1 MLLFINVNLPYFIH
15 HKRIYHNC
23 SNKYAKCTLSACQ
36 NRHQQTCLDN
46 TINPSEDY
54 FMKHIPLTTLCVAIS
69 AVLLTACGG
78 SSGGSNP
85 PAPTP
90 IPNAG
95 NSGNAGGTGST
106 DNAGKTGGTGGANS
120 GTGNAGNANS
130 GTGSANTSE
139 PKYQDVPTDKNE
151 KAEISGIQEPAMG
164 YAMELKLRN
173 WMRGQEEHAQ
183 ISTDDVIKLEGG
195 LEHKPF
201 DNSIW
206 QNIKNSKE
214 VQNAYNQEKSH
225 IEEQIRR
232 DNKQRPENERLDEV
246 ALEAHIKKT
255 LDDHLTNLARPIY
268 ERNIN
273 YSHDKQNKARTRD
286 LTYVRSGYIYHSGYS
301 NIDIP
306 NKIAKTGFDGALF
319 YKGEQ
324 TAKQLPVSEVKYK
337 GTWDFMTDAKNGQS
351 FSSFEAPQAGN
362 RHSAISSHEYPSLLT
377 DERDKPNDYNGE
389 YGHSSEFTVD
399 FSKKSLKGE
408 LSSNVKSSSN
418 AKPVKTKRY
427 DIKADIHG
435 NRFRGSATASDKAED
450 SKTQHPFTSDATN
463 KLEGGFYGPKGE
475 ELAGKFLTDD
485 NKLFGVFGAKQEG
498 KVEKT
503 EAILD
508 AYALGTFNTNNA
520 TTFTPFTKKQLDNF
534 GNAKKLVLGS
544 TVIDLVSTDA
554 TKNEFTKDKPK
565 STTNKAGET
574 LMVND
579 KVSVKTYGK
588 NFEYLKFGELSVGT
602 SNSVFL
608 QGERTA
614 EKAVPTTGK
623 AKYLGNWVGYITG
636 ADSSKGFNDAKDV
649 ADFDIDFASKTV
661 NGKLITKDRKDPVFN
676 ITGQIAGNGWTG
688 KASTAEANAGGYKID
703 SSSTGKSI
711 VIKDAEV
718 TGGFYG
724 PNATEMGG
732 SFAHKNSGD
741 DGKVSVVFGTKKQQE
756 VKQ

>member
-1 MLLFINVNLPYFIH
+1 
-15 HKRIYHNC
+15 
-23 SNKYAKCTLSACQ
+23 
-36 NRHQQTCLDN
+36 
-46 TINPSEDY
+46 
-54 FMKHIPLTTLCVAIS
+54 MKHIPLTTLCVAIS

-78 SSGGSNP
+78 SGGSNP

-95 NSGNAGGTGST
+95 NAGGTGNTGGTGST
-106 DNAGKTGGTGGANS
+106 DNAGNAGGANS
-120 GTGNAGNANS
+120 GTGSAGNSGNANS
-130 GTGSANTSE
+130 GTSSASTPE
-139 PKYQDVPTDKNE
+139 PKYQDVPTEKNE
-151 KAEISGIQEPAMG
+151 KAEVSGIQEPAMG

-214 VQNAYNQEKSH
+214 VQNAYNQEKQH

-255 LDDHLTNLARPIY
+255 LDDHLTNLAKPIY

-377 DERDKPNDYNGE
+377 DERDKPHDYNGE

-485 NKLFGVFGAKQEG
+485 NKLFGVFGAKRESKAG
-498 KVEKT
+498 EKT

-508 AYALGTFNTNNA
+508 AYALGTFNTNKA

-554 TKNEFTKDKPK
+554 TKNEFTKDKPD
-565 STTNKAGET
+565 SATNKAGET

-741 DGKVSVVFGTKKQQE
+741 DGKVSVVFGTKKQEE
-756 VKQ
+756 VK

>member
-1 MLLFINVNLPYFIH
+1 
-15 HKRIYHNC
+15 
-23 SNKYAKCTLSACQ
+23 
-36 NRHQQTCLDN
+36 
-46 TINPSEDY
+46 
-54 FMKHIPLTTLCVAIS
+54 MKQIPLTTLCVAIS

-78 SSGGSNP
+78 SGGSNP

-95 NSGNAGGTGST
+95 GAGNAGSGTGGAGST
-106 DNAGKTGGTGGANS
+106 DNAANAGSTGGAS
-120 GTGNAGNANS
+120 S
-130 GTGSANTSE
+130 GTGSASTSE
-139 PKYQDVPTDKNE
+139 PKYQDVLTEKNE
-151 KAEISGIQEPAMG
+151 KAEVSDIQKPAMG
-164 YAMELKLRN
+164 YGMELKLRN
-173 WMRGQEEHAQ
+173 WIPKQEEHAQ
-183 ISTDDVIKLEGG
+183 ISTDDVVKLEGG

-214 VQNAYNQEKSH
+214 VQNAYKQEKQH
-225 IEEQIRR
+225 IEDQIRR
-232 DNKQRPENERLDEV
+232 ENKQRPENERLDEA
-246 ALEAHIKKT
+246 ALEAYIKKA
-255 LDDHLTNLARPIY
+255 LDDRLTSLAKPIY
-268 ERNIN
+268 EKNIN

-301 NIDIP
+301 KIDIP

-324 TAKQLPVSEVKYK
+324 TAKELPVSEVKYK
-337 GTWDFMTDAKNGQS
+337 GTWDFMTDAKDRQS
-351 FSSFEAPQAGN
+351 FSSFNASPAGN
-362 RHSAISSHEYPSLLT
+362 RYSVMSSHEYSSLLT
-377 DERDKPNDYNGE
+377 DERDKPNDYNGA
-389 YGHSSEFTVD
+389 YGHSSEFDVNFADKKIKGKLISNQLSGTTVT
-399 FSKKSLKGE
+399 
-408 LSSNVKSSSN
+408 
-418 AKPVKTKRY
+418 AKERY
-427 DIKADIHG
+427 KIEANIHG
-435 NRFRGSATASDKAED
+435 NRFRGSATASDTAED

-498 KVEKT
+498 NVEKT

-508 AYALGTFNTNNA
+508 AYALGTFNENDAN
-520 TTFTPFTKKQLDNF
+520 TFTPFTEKQLDNF

-554 TKNEFTKDKPK
+554 TKNEFTKEKPD
-565 STTNKAGET
+565 SATNKAGET

-588 NFEYLKFGELSVGT
+588 NFEYLKFGELSVGG
-602 SNSVFL
+602 SHSVFL

-614 EKAVPTTGK
+614 EKAVPATDK

-636 ADSSKGFNDAKDV
+636 ADSAKSFTDAQDV
-649 ADFDIDFASKTV
+649 ANFDIDFGSKTV
-661 NGKLITKDRKDPVFN
+661 KGKLTTKDRTEPVFS
-676 ITGQIAGNGWTG
+676 ITGKIAGNGWTG
-688 KASTAEANAGGYKID
+688 TASTAEANAGGYKID

-711 VIKDAEV
+711 VIKDAKV

-732 SFAHKNSGD
+732 SFVHKNNGD
-741 DGKVSVVFGTKKQQE
+741 DGKVSVVFGTKKQQ
-756 VKQ
+756 VK

>member
-1 MLLFINVNLPYFIH
+1 
-15 HKRIYHNC
+15 
-23 SNKYAKCTLSACQ
+23 
-36 NRHQQTCLDN
+36 
-46 TINPSEDY
+46 
-54 FMKHIPLTTLCVAIS
+54 MKHIPLTTLCVAIS

-78 SSGGSNP
+78 SGGSNP

-95 NSGNAGGTGST
+95 NAGNGSGTGNTGGTGST
-106 DNAGKTGGTGGANS
+106 DNAGNAGGANS
-120 GTGNAGNANS
+120 GTGNAGNSGNANS
-130 GTGSANTSE
+130 GTGSASTPE

-173 WMRGQEEHAQ
+173 WMPKQEEHAQ
-183 ISTDDVIKLEGG
+183 ISTDDVVKLEGG

-225 IEEQIRR
+225 IEEQIKRE
-232 DNKQRPENERLDEV
+232 NKQRPENEKLDEA
-246 ALEAHIKKT
+246 ALEAYIKKT
-255 LDDHLTNLARPIY
+255 LDDRLTNLAKPIY
-268 ERNIN
+268 EKNIN

-324 TAKQLPVSEVKYK
+324 TAKQLPVSEIKYK
-337 GTWDFMTDAKNGQS
+337 GTWDFMTDAKNKQS

-362 RHSAISSHEYPSLLT
+362 RYSAMSSHEYPSLLT

-498 KVEKT
+498 NVEKT

-508 AYALGTFNTNNA
+508 AYALGTFNNTNKA

-544 TVIDLVSTDA
+544 TVIDLVPTDA
-554 TKNEFTKDKPK
+554 TKYVNEFTKEKPE
-565 STTNKAGET
+565 SATNKAGET

-614 EKAVPTTGK
+614 TTGEKAVPTTGK

-676 ITGQIAGNGWTG
+676 ITGEIAGNGWTG

>member
-1 MLLFINVNLPYFIH
+1 MNDANY
-15 HKRIYHNC
+15 
-23 SNKYAKCTLSACQ
+23 
-36 NRHQQTCLDN
+36 
-46 TINPSEDY
+46 
-54 FMKHIPLTTLCVAIS
+54 LTVRKTDEPRLW
-69 AVLLTACGG
+69 
-78 SSGGSNP
+78 
-85 PAPTP
+85 
-90 IPNAG
+90 
-95 NSGNAGGTGST
+95 NSGPVGGVFY
-106 DNAGKTGGTGGANS
+106 NGT
-120 GTGNAGNANS
+120 T
-130 GTGSANTSE
+130 
-139 PKYQDVPTDKNE
+139 
-151 KAEISGIQEPAMG
+151 
-164 YAMELKLRN
+164 
-173 WMRGQEEHAQ
+173 
-183 ISTDDVIKLEGG
+183 
-195 LEHKPF
+195 
-201 DNSIW
+201 
-206 QNIKNSKE
+206 
-214 VQNAYNQEKSH
+214 
-225 IEEQIRR
+225 
-232 DNKQRPENERLDEV
+232 
-246 ALEAHIKKT
+246 
-255 LDDHLTNLARPIY
+255 
-268 ERNIN
+268 
-273 YSHDKQNKARTRD
+273 
-286 LTYVRSGYIYHSGYS
+286 
-301 NIDIP
+301 
-306 NKIAKTGFDGALF
+306 
-319 YKGEQ
+319 
-324 TAKQLPVSEVKYK
+324 TAKELPTQDTVKYK
-337 GTWDFMTDAKNGQS
+337 GHWDFMTDVAKNKRNR
-351 FSSFEAPQAGN
+351 FSEVKETYQAGWWYGASSKDEYN
-362 RHSAISSHEYPSLLT
+362 RLLT
-377 DERDKPNDYNGE
+377 QEGSAPDGHSGE

-399 FSKKSLKGE
+399 FSKKSLTGG
-408 LSSNVKSSSN
+408 LFSNLQDSHKQAVT
-418 AKPVKTKRY
+418 KTKRY
-427 DIKADIHG
+427 DINASIHG
-435 NRFRGSATASDKAED
+435 NRFRGSAIAHDKAED

-498 KVEKT
+498 NVEKT

-520 TTFTPFTKKQLDNF
+520 TTFKKKKKKQLDNF

-544 TVIDLVSTDA
+544 TVIDLVPTDA
-554 TKNEFTKDKPK
+554 TKYVNEFTKEKPD
-565 STTNKAGET
+565 SATNKAGET

-614 EKAVPTTGK
+614 TTGEKAVPTTGK

-741 DGKVSVVFGTKKQQE
+741 DGKVSVVFGTKKQEE
-756 VKQ
+756 VK

>member
-1 MLLFINVNLPYFIH
+1 
-15 HKRIYHNC
+15 
-23 SNKYAKCTLSACQ
+23 
-36 NRHQQTCLDN
+36 
-46 TINPSEDY
+46 
-54 FMKHIPLTTLCVAIS
+54 MKHIPLTTLCVAIS

-78 SSGGSNP
+78 SGGSNP

-95 NSGNAGGTGST
+95 GAGNAGSGTGGAGST
-106 DNAGKTGGTGGANS
+106 DNAGSTGGAS
-120 GTGNAGNANS
+120 S
-130 GTGSANTSE
+130 GTGSASTPE
-139 PKYQDVPTDKNE
+139 PKYQDVPTEKNE
-151 KAEISGIQEPAMG
+151 KAEVSGIQEPAMG
-164 YAMELKLRN
+164 YGMELKLRN
-173 WMRGQEEHAQ
+173 WIPKQEEHAQ
-183 ISTDDVIKLEGG
+183 ISTDDVVKLEGG

-214 VQNAYNQEKSH
+214 VQNAYKQEKQH
-225 IEEQIRR
+225 IEDQIRR
-232 DNKQRPENERLDEV
+232 ENKQRPENERLDEA
-246 ALEAHIKKT
+246 ALEAYIKKA
-255 LDDHLTNLARPIY
+255 LDDRLTSLAKPIY
-268 ERNIN
+268 EKNIN

-301 NIDIP
+301 KIDIP

-324 TAKQLPVSEVKYK
+324 TAKELPVSEVKYK
-337 GTWDFMTDAKNGQS
+337 GTWDFMTDAKDRQS
-351 FSSFEAPQAGN
+351 FSSFNASPAGN
-362 RHSAISSHEYPSLLT
+362 RYSVMSSHEYSSLLT
-377 DERDKPNDYNGE
+377 DERDKPNDYNGA
-389 YGHSSEFTVD
+389 YGHSSEFDVNFADKKIKGKLISNQLSGTTVT
-399 FSKKSLKGE
+399 
-408 LSSNVKSSSN
+408 
-418 AKPVKTKRY
+418 AKERY
-427 DIKADIHG
+427 KIEANIHG
-435 NRFRGSATASDKAED
+435 NRFRGSATASDKKED

-498 KVEKT
+498 NVEKT

-508 AYALGTFNTNNA
+508 AYALGTFNENDA
-520 TTFTPFTKKQLDNF
+520 TTFTPFTEKQLDNF

-544 TVIDLVSTDA
+544 TVIDLVPTGAAKDV
-554 TKNEFTKDKPK
+554 NEFTKDKPE

-579 KVSVKTYGK
+579 TVSVKTYGK
-588 NFEYLKFGELSVGT
+588 NFEYLKFGELSVGG
-602 SNSVFL
+602 SHSVFL

-614 EKAVPTTGK
+614 EKAVPTTDK

-636 ADSSKGFNDAKDV
+636 KDSSKGFNDAKDV
-649 ADFDIDFASKTV
+649 ANFDIDFGSKTV
-661 NGKLITKDRKDPVFN
+661 NGKLITKGRTEPVFS
-676 ITGQIAGNGWTG
+676 ITGKIAGNGWTG
-688 KASTAEANAGGYKID
+688 TASTAEANAGGYKID

-732 SFAHKNSGD
+732 SFVHKNNGD
-741 DGKVSVVFGTKKQQE
+741 DGKVSVVFGTKKQE

>member
-1 MLLFINVNLPYFIH
+1 
-15 HKRIYHNC
+15 
-23 SNKYAKCTLSACQ
+23 
-36 NRHQQTCLDN
+36 
-46 TINPSEDY
+46 
-54 FMKHIPLTTLCVAIS
+54 MKHIPLTTLCVAIS

-78 SSGGSNP
+78 SGGSNP

-95 NSGNAGGTGST
+95 NAGGTGNTGGTGST
-106 DNAGKTGGTGGANS
+106 DNAG
-120 GTGNAGNANS
+120 NAGGANS
-130 GTGSANTSE
+130 GTGSANTPE
-139 PKYQDVPTDKNE
+139 PKYQDVPTTPNNKE
-151 KAEISGIQEPAMG
+151 QVSSIQEPAMG
-164 YAMELKLRN
+164 FGMALSKINLYDQQDTPLDEKDIITLDGKKQVAKGEKSPLPFSLDVENKLLDGYMAKMNEADKNAIGKRIKEQN
-173 WMRGQEEHAQ
+173 KQ
-183 ISTDDVIKLEGG
+183 ISDAELAKQIKENVRKSPDFQQVITSLE
-195 LEHKPF
+195 
-201 DNSIW
+201 
-206 QNIKNSKE
+206 
-214 VQNAYNQEKSH
+214 
-225 IEEQIRR
+225 
-232 DNKQRPENERLDEV
+232 NKIFHSND
-246 ALEAHIKKT
+246 KT
-255 LDDHLTNLARPIY
+255 T
-268 ERNIN
+268 
-273 YSHDKQNKARTRD
+273 KATTRD
-286 LTYVRSGYIYHSGYS
+286 LKYVDYGYYLVNDANYLTVRKTDEPRLWNSGPVG
-301 NIDIP
+301 
-306 NKIAKTGFDGALF
+306 GVF
-319 YKGEQ
+319 YNGTT
-324 TAKQLPVSEVKYK
+324 TAKELPTQDTVKYK
-337 GTWDFMTDAKNGQS
+337 GHWDFMTDVAKNKRNR
-351 FSSFEAPQAGN
+351 FSEVKETYQAGWWYGASSKDEYN
-362 RHSAISSHEYPSLLT
+362 RLLT
-377 DERDKPNDYNGE
+377 QEGSAPDGHSGE

-399 FSKKSLKGE
+399 FSKKSLTGG
-408 LSSNVKSSSN
+408 LFSNLQDSHKQAVT
-418 AKPVKTKRY
+418 KTKRY

-485 NKLFGVFGAKQEG
+485 NKLFGVFGAKQES
-498 KVEKT
+498 KADKT

-565 STTNKAGET
+565 SATNKAGET

-614 EKAVPTTGK
+614 TTGEKAVPTTGK

-636 ADSSKGFNDAKDV
+636 ADSAKSFTDAKDV

-676 ITGQIAGNGWTG
+676 IKGEIAGNGWTG

>member
-1 MLLFINVNLPYFIH
+1 
-15 HKRIYHNC
+15 
-23 SNKYAKCTLSACQ
+23 
-36 NRHQQTCLDN
+36 
-46 TINPSEDY
+46 
-54 FMKHIPLTTLCVAIS
+54 MKHIPLTTLCVAIS

-95 NSGNAGGTGST
+95 NAGNAGGTGNTGGTGST
-106 DNAGKTGGTGGANS
+106 DNAGNAGGANS
-120 GTGNAGNANS
+120 GTGNANS
-130 GTGSANTSE
+130 GTGSANTPE
-139 PKYQDVPTDKNE
+139 PKYQDVPTTPNNKE
-151 KAEISGIQEPAMG
+151 QVSSIQEPAMG

-173 WMRGQEEHAQ
+173 AHPHNPNKATEKHIALDQKDLVA
-183 ISTDDVIKLEGG
+183 VEGN
-195 LEHKPF
+195 LTNIPF
-201 DNSIW
+201 D
-206 QNIKNSKE
+206 KNLIEYLKKSPEVVSKFNE
-214 VQNAYNQEKSH
+214 QKGGIENNTRLTHKNLSLEQKEAKVKEALDNALTQFAQEKYKEL
-225 IEEQIRR
+225 IENAHDKKSDARNR
-232 DNKQRPENERLDEV
+232 DLKYVKSGFNYLSGYTATD
-246 ALEAHIKKT
+246 HDKKT
-255 LDDHLTNLARPIY
+255 
-268 ERNIN
+268 N
-273 YSHDKQNKARTRD
+273 YR
-286 LTYVRSGYIYHSGYS
+286 GYY
-301 NIDIP
+301 
-306 NKIAKTGFDGALF
+306 GALY
-319 YKGEQ
+319 YKGSE
-324 TAKQLPVSEVKYK
+324 TAKELPQTSAKYK
-337 GTWDFMTDAKNGQS
+337 GYWDFMTDATLDNKYTDLPGIARQTQWRS
-351 FSSFEAPQAGN
+351 LVSTD
-362 RHSAISSHEYPSLLT
+362 EYATLLT
-377 DERDKPNDYNGE
+377 DKNNKPSDYNGA
-389 YGHSSEFTVD
+389 YGHSSEFDVNFADKKIKGKLISNQLSGTTVT
-399 FSKKSLKGE
+399 
-408 LSSNVKSSSN
+408 
-418 AKPVKTKRY
+418 AKERY
-427 DIKADIHG
+427 KIEADIHG
-435 NRFRGSATASDKAED
+435 NRFRGSATASDKTED

-508 AYALGTFNTNNA
+508 AYALGTFNTNDA

-544 TVIDLVSTDA
+544 TVIDLVPTDA
-554 TKNEFTKDKPK
+554 TKYVNEFTKNKPE
-565 STTNKAGET
+565 SATNKAGET

-614 EKAVPTTGK
+614 IKGEKAVPTAGK

-676 ITGQIAGNGWTG
+676 IKGEIAGNGWTG

-711 VIKDAEV
+711 VIKDAKV

-724 PNATEMGG
+724 PDATEMGG

>member
-1 MLLFINVNLPYFIH
+1 
-15 HKRIYHNC
+15 
-23 SNKYAKCTLSACQ
+23 
-36 NRHQQTCLDN
+36 
-46 TINPSEDY
+46 
-54 FMKHIPLTTLCVAIS
+54 MKHIPLTTLCVAIS

-78 SSGGSNP
+78 SGGSNP

-95 NSGNAGGTGST
+95 GAGNAGSGTGGAGST
-106 DNAGKTGGTGGANS
+106 DNAGNTGS
-120 GTGNAGNANS
+120 TGNSGNANS
-130 GTGSANTSE
+130 GTGSANTPE
-139 PKYQDVPTDKNE
+139 PKYQDVPTEKNE
-151 KAEISGIQEPAMG
+151 KAEVSDIQKPAMG

-214 VQNAYNQEKSH
+214 VQNAYNQEKQH

-232 DNKQRPENERLDEV
+232 DNKQRPDKEKLDEV

-255 LDDHLTNLARPIY
+255 LDDHLTNLAKPIY

-377 DERDKPNDYNGE
+377 DERDKPHDYNGE

-435 NRFRGSATASDKAED
+435 NRFRGSATASDKKED
-450 SKTQHPFTSDATN
+450 SKTKHPFTSDA
-463 KLEGGFYGPKGE
+463 KDSLEGGFYGPNAE
-475 ELAGKFLTDD
+475 ELAGKFLTND
-485 NKLFGVFGAKQEG
+485 NKLFGVFGAKRES
-498 KVEKT
+498 KAKEKT

-508 AYALGTFNTNNA
+508 AYALGTFNTKGA

-554 TKNEFTKDKPK
+554 TEYVNKFTKNKPD
-565 STTNKAGET
+565 SATNKAGET

-579 KVSVKTYGK
+579 TVSVKTYGK

-661 NGKLITKDRKDPVFN
+661 NGKLTTKDRKDPVFN
-676 ITGQIAGNGWTG
+676 ITGKIAGNGWTG

-711 VIKDAEV
+711 VIKDAKV

-732 SFAHKNSGD
+732 SFVHKNNGD
-741 DGKVSVVFGTKKQQE
+741 DGKVSVVFGTKKQE

>member
-1 MLLFINVNLPYFIH
+1 
-15 HKRIYHNC
+15 
-23 SNKYAKCTLSACQ
+23 
-36 NRHQQTCLDN
+36 
-46 TINPSEDY
+46 
-54 FMKHIPLTTLCVAIS
+54 MKHIPLTTLCVAIS

-95 NSGNAGGTGST
+95 GAGNAGNTGSTGSTGST
-106 DNAGKTGGTGGANS
+106 DNTANAGNTGGTGNTGSTGGASS
-120 GTGNAGNANS
+120 GTS
-130 GTGSANTSE
+130 SANTPE

-164 YAMELKLRN
+164 FGMALSKINLYDQQDTPLDEKDIITLDGKKQVAKGEKSPLPFSLDVENKLLDGYMAKMNEADKNAIGKRIKEQN
-173 WMRGQEEHAQ
+173 KQ
-183 ISTDDVIKLEGG
+183 ISDAELAKQIKENVRKSPNFQQVLSSLE
-195 LEHKPF
+195 
-201 DNSIW
+201 
-206 QNIKNSKE
+206 
-214 VQNAYNQEKSH
+214 
-225 IEEQIRR
+225 
-232 DNKQRPENERLDEV
+232 NKTFHSND
-246 ALEAHIKKT
+246 KT
-255 LDDHLTNLARPIY
+255 T
-268 ERNIN
+268 
-273 YSHDKQNKARTRD
+273 KATTRD
-286 LTYVRSGYIYHSGYS
+286 LKYVDYGYYLVNDANYLTVKKTDEPKLWNSGPVG
-301 NIDIP
+301 
-306 NKIAKTGFDGALF
+306 GVF
-319 YKGEQ
+319 YNGTT
-324 TAKQLPVSEVKYK
+324 TAKELPTQDTVKYK
-337 GTWDFMTDAKNGQS
+337 GHWDFMTDVAKNKRNR
-351 FSSFEAPQAGN
+351 FSEVKETYQAGWWYGASSKDEYN
-362 RHSAISSHEYPSLLT
+362 RLLT
-377 DERDKPNDYNGE
+377 QEGSAPDGHSGE

-408 LSSNVKSSSN
+408 LFSNLQDSHKSEVK
-418 AKPVKTKRY
+418 KTKRY
-427 DIKADIHG
+427 DINASIHG
-435 NRFRGSATASDKAED
+435 NRFRGSATASNKTEE
-450 SKTQHPFTSDATN
+450 SKHPFTSDATN

-485 NKLFGVFGAKQEG
+485 NKLFGVFGAKQES
-498 KVEKT
+498 KADKT

-508 AYALGTFNTNNA
+508 AYALGTFNKNNA
-520 TTFTPFTKKQLDNF
+520 TTFTPFTEKQLDNF

-544 TVIDLVSTDA
+544 TVIDLVPTDA
-554 TKNEFTKDKPK
+554 TKYVNEFTKEKPD
-565 STTNKAGET
+565 SATNKAGET

-614 EKAVPTTGK
+614 EKAVPITGK

-636 ADSSKGFNDAKDV
+636 ADSAKSFTDAEDV
-649 ADFDIDFASKTV
+649 ANFDIDFASKTV

-676 ITGQIAGNGWTG
+676 IKGEIAGNGWTG
-688 KASTAEANAGGYKID
+688 KASTAEANAGGYKVD

-711 VIKDAEV
+711 VIKDAKV

-732 SFAHKNSGD
+732 SFVHKNNGD

>member
-1 MLLFINVNLPYFIH
+1 
-15 HKRIYHNC
+15 
-23 SNKYAKCTLSACQ
+23 
-36 NRHQQTCLDN
+36 
-46 TINPSEDY
+46 
-54 FMKHIPLTTLCVAIS
+54 MKHIPLTTLCVAIS

-78 SSGGSNP
+78 SGGSNP

-95 NSGNAGGTGST
+95 NAGNAGGTSST
-106 DNAGKTGGTGGANS
+106 DNAANAGSTGSTGGTGGANS
-120 GTGNAGNANS
+120 GAGGAS
-130 GTGSANTSE
+130 TQK
-139 PKYQDVPTDKNE
+139 PQYKDVPTDENKKDKVPE
-151 KAEISGIQEPAMG
+151 IQEPAMG

-173 WMRGQEEHAQ
+173 QIGEQKEKEHAP
-183 ISTDDVIKLEGG
+183 ISTDDVVKLEGG

-214 VQNAYNQEKSH
+214 VQNVYNQDRQNIENKIKS
-225 IEEQIRR
+225 
-232 DNKQRPENERLDEV
+232 DNKKLPENERLNEV
-246 ALEAHIKKT
+246 ALKAYIEKV
-255 LDDHLTNLARPIY
+255 LDDYLTKLAEPIY
-268 ERNIN
+268 KKNIN
-273 YSHDKQNKARTRD
+273 YSHDGQNKARTRD
-286 LTYVRSGYIYHSGYS
+286 LKYVRSGYIYRSGYS
-301 NIDIP
+301 NIDFQK
-306 NKIAKTGFDGALF
+306 KIAKIGFDGALF
-319 YKGEQ
+319 YQGTQ
-324 TAKQLPVSEVKYK
+324 TAKELPVSKVKYK

-351 FSSFEAPQAGN
+351 FSSFGGRAGN
-362 RHSAISSHEYPSLLT
+362 HHSAMSSHEYPSLLT
-377 DERDKPNDYNGE
+377 DEKDKPNGYSGE

-408 LSSNVKSSSN
+408 LSSNIQDGHKGSVN
-418 AKPVKTKRY
+418 KTKRY
-427 DIKADIHG
+427 DIDANIYG
-435 NRFRGSATASDKAED
+435 NRFRGSATAVNKDDASKA
-450 SKTQHPFTSDATN
+450 KHPFTSDAKN
-463 KLEGGFYGPKGE
+463 SLEGGFYGPNAE
-475 ELAGKFLTDD
+475 ELAGKFLTND

-498 KVEKT
+498 EAKPT

-508 AYALGTFNTNNA
+508 AYALGTFNKPGTTNPA
-520 TTFTPFTKKQLDNF
+520 FTANSKKELDNF

-544 TVIDLVSTDA
+544 TVIDLVPTDA
-554 TKNEFTKDKPK
+554 TAYVNEFKEKPE
-565 STTNKAGET
+565 SATNKAGET

-579 KVSVKTYGK
+579 EVSVKTYGK
-588 NFEYLKFGELSVGT
+588 NFEYLKFGELSIGG
-602 SNSVFL
+602 SHSVFL

-614 EKAVPTTGK
+614 TTGDKAVPTTGT

-711 VIKDAEV
+711 VIKDAKV

-724 PNATEMGG
+724 PDATEMGG

-741 DGKVSVVFGTKKQQE
+741 DGKVSVVFGTKKQE

>member
-1 MLLFINVNLPYFIH
+1 
-15 HKRIYHNC
+15 
-23 SNKYAKCTLSACQ
+23 
-36 NRHQQTCLDN
+36 
-46 TINPSEDY
+46 
-54 FMKHIPLTTLCVAIS
+54 MKHIPLTTLCVAIS

-78 SSGGSNP
+78 SGGSNP

-95 NSGNAGGTGST
+95 GAGNAGSGTGGAGST
-106 DNAGKTGGTGGANS
+106 DNAANAGSTGGAS
-120 GTGNAGNANS
+120 S
-130 GTGSANTSE
+130 GTGSASTPE
-139 PKYQDVPTDKNE
+139 PKYQDVPTEKNE

-164 YAMELKLRN
+164 YGMELKLRN
-173 WMRGQEEHAQ
+173 WIPKQEEHAK
-183 ISTDDVIKLEGG
+183 ISTDDVVKLEGG

-214 VQNAYNQEKSH
+214 VQNAYKQEKQH
-225 IEEQIRR
+225 IEDQIRR
-232 DNKQRPENERLDEV
+232 ENKQRPENERLDEA
-246 ALEAHIKKT
+246 ALEAYIKKA
-255 LDDHLTNLARPIY
+255 LDDRLTSLAKPIY
-268 ERNIN
+268 EKNIN

-301 NIDIP
+301 KIDIP

-324 TAKQLPVSEVKYK
+324 TAKELPVSEVKYK
-337 GTWDFMTDAKNGQS
+337 GTWDFMTDAKDRQS
-351 FSSFEAPQAGN
+351 FSSFNASPAGN
-362 RHSAISSHEYPSLLT
+362 RYSVMSSHEYSSLLT
-377 DERDKPNDYNGE
+377 DERDKPNDYNGA
-389 YGHSSEFTVD
+389 YGHSSEFDVNFADKKIKGKLISNQLSGTTVT
-399 FSKKSLKGE
+399 
-408 LSSNVKSSSN
+408 
-418 AKPVKTKRY
+418 AKERY
-427 DIKADIHG
+427 KIEANIHG
-435 NRFRGSATASDKAED
+435 NRFRGSATASDKKED

-498 KVEKT
+498 NVEKT

-508 AYALGTFNTNNA
+508 AYALGTFNENDAN
-520 TTFTPFTKKQLDNF
+520 TFTPFTEKQLDNF

-544 TVIDLVSTDA
+544 TVIDLVSNDA
-554 TKNEFTKDKPK
+554 TKNEFTKDKPE

-579 KVSVKTYGK
+579 KVIVKTYGK
-588 NFEYLKFGELSVGT
+588 NFEYLKFGELSVGG
-602 SNSVFL
+602 SHSVFL

-614 EKAVPTTGK
+614 EKAVPATDK

-636 ADSSKGFNDAKDV
+636 KDSSKGFNDAKDV
-649 ADFDIDFASKTV
+649 ADFDIDFGSKTV
-661 NGKLITKDRKDPVFN
+661 KGKLITKDRTEPVFS
-676 ITGQIAGNGWTG
+676 ITGKIAGNGWTG
-688 KASTAEANAGGYKID
+688 TASTAEANAGGYKID

-711 VIKDAEV
+711 VIKDAKV

-732 SFAHKNSGD
+732 SFVHKNNGD
-741 DGKVSVVFGTKKQQE
+741 DGKVSVVFGTKKQQ
-756 VKQ
+756 VK

>member
-1 MLLFINVNLPYFIH
+1 
-15 HKRIYHNC
+15 
-23 SNKYAKCTLSACQ
+23 
-36 NRHQQTCLDN
+36 
-46 TINPSEDY
+46 
-54 FMKHIPLTTLCVAIS
+54 MKHIPLTTLCVAIS

-78 SSGGSNP
+78 SGGSNP

-95 NSGNAGGTGST
+95 NAGNAGGTGNTGGTGGTGST
-106 DNAGKTGGTGGANS
+106 DNAGNAGGVNS
-120 GTGNAGNANS
+120 GTGSAGNANS
-130 GTGSANTSE
+130 GTGSASTPE

-151 KAEISGIQEPAMG
+151 KAEVSGIQEPAMG
-164 YAMELKLRN
+164 YGVELKLRN
-173 WMRGQEEHAQ
+173 WMPGQQEHAQ
-183 ISTDDVIKLEGG
+183 ISTDDVVKLEGG

-214 VQNAYNQEKSH
+214 VQNAYNQEKQH
-225 IEEQIRR
+225 IENQIRR

-246 ALEAHIKKT
+246 ALEAYIKKT
-255 LDDHLTNLARPIY
+255 LDDHLTNLAKPIY

-301 NIDIP
+301 KIDIP

-324 TAKQLPVSEVKYK
+324 TAKELPVSEVKYK
-337 GTWDFMTDAKNGQS
+337 GTWDFMTDAKNRQS
-351 FSSFEAPQAGN
+351 FSSFNASPAGN
-362 RHSAISSHEYPSLLT
+362 RYSVMSSHEYSSLLT
-377 DERDKPNDYNGE
+377 DERDKPNGYNGA
-389 YGHSSEFTVD
+389 YGHSSEFDVNFADKKIKGKLISNQLSGTTVT
-399 FSKKSLKGE
+399 
-408 LSSNVKSSSN
+408 
-418 AKPVKTKRY
+418 AKERY
-427 DIKADIHG
+427 KIEADIHG
-435 NRFRGSATASDKAED
+435 NRFRGSATASDKAEE

-498 KVEKT
+498 NVEKT

-508 AYALGTFNTNNA
+508 AYALGTFNENDAN
-520 TTFTPFTKKQLDNF
+520 TFTPFTEKQLDNF

-554 TKNEFTKDKPK
+554 TKNEFTKDKPE
-565 STTNKAGET
+565 SATNKAGET

-588 NFEYLKFGELSVGT
+588 NFEYLKFGELSVGD
-602 SNSVFL
+602 SHSVFL

-614 EKAVPTTGK
+614 EKAVPTTDK

-636 ADSSKGFNDAKDV
+636 ADSSKGFNDAEDV
-649 ADFDIDFASKTV
+649 ANFDIDFASKTV
-661 NGKLITKDRKDPVFN
+661 NGKLITKGRKDPVFN
-676 ITGQIAGNGWTG
+676 ITGEISGNGWTG

-711 VIKDAEV
+711 VIKDAKV

-732 SFAHKNSGD
+732 SFVHKNNGD
-741 DGKVSVVFGTKKQQE
+741 DGKVSVVFGTKKQE

>member
-1 MLLFINVNLPYFIH
+1 
-15 HKRIYHNC
+15 
-23 SNKYAKCTLSACQ
+23 
-36 NRHQQTCLDN
+36 
-46 TINPSEDY
+46 
-54 FMKHIPLTTLCVAIS
+54 MKHIPLTTLCVAIS

-78 SSGGSNP
+78 SGGSNP

-95 NSGNAGGTGST
+95 GAGNAGSGTGGAGST
-106 DNAGKTGGTGGANS
+106 DNAGSTGGAS
-120 GTGNAGNANS
+120 S
-130 GTGSANTSE
+130 GTGSASTPE
-139 PKYQDVPTDKNE
+139 PKYQDVPTEKNE
-151 KAEISGIQEPAMG
+151 KAEVSGIQEPAMG
-164 YAMELKLRN
+164 YGMELKLRN
-173 WMRGQEEHAQ
+173 WIPKQEEHAQ
-183 ISTDDVIKLEGG
+183 ISTDDVVKLEGG

-214 VQNAYNQEKSH
+214 VQNAYKQEKQH
-225 IEEQIRR
+225 IEDQIRR
-232 DNKQRPENERLDEV
+232 ENKQRPENERLDEA
-246 ALEAHIKKT
+246 ALEAYIKKA
-255 LDDHLTNLARPIY
+255 LDDRLTSLAKPIY
-268 ERNIN
+268 EKNIN

-301 NIDIP
+301 KIDIP

-324 TAKQLPVSEVKYK
+324 TAKELPVSEVKYK
-337 GTWDFMTDAKNGQS
+337 GTWDFMTDAKDRQS
-351 FSSFEAPQAGN
+351 FSSFNASPAGN
-362 RHSAISSHEYPSLLT
+362 RYSVMSSHEYSSLLT
-377 DERDKPNDYNGE
+377 DERDKPNDYNGA
-389 YGHSSEFTVD
+389 YGHSSEFDVNFADKKIKGKLISNQLSGTTVT
-399 FSKKSLKGE
+399 
-408 LSSNVKSSSN
+408 
-418 AKPVKTKRY
+418 AKERY
-427 DIKADIHG
+427 KIEANIHG
-435 NRFRGSATASDKAED
+435 NRFRGSAIASDKDDA
-450 SKTQHPFTSDATN
+450 SKAKHPFTSDA
-463 KLEGGFYGPKGE
+463 KDRLEGGFYGPKGE

-554 TKNEFTKDKPK
+554 TKNEFTKDKPD
-565 STTNKAGET
+565 SATNKAGET

-614 EKAVPTTGK
+614 TTGEKAVPTTGK

-649 ADFDIDFASKTV
+649 ADFDIDFEKKSV
-661 NGKLITKDRKDPVFN
+661 NGKLITKDRKDPVFS

-756 VKQ
+756 VK

>member
-1 MLLFINVNLPYFIH
+1 
-15 HKRIYHNC
+15 
-23 SNKYAKCTLSACQ
+23 
-36 NRHQQTCLDN
+36 
-46 TINPSEDY
+46 
-54 FMKHIPLTTLCVAIS
+54 MKHIPLTTLCVAIS

-78 SSGGSNP
+78 SGGSNP

-95 NSGNAGGTGST
+95 GAGNAGSGTGGAGST
-106 DNAGKTGGTGGANS
+106 DNAANAGSTGGAS
-120 GTGNAGNANS
+120 S
-130 GTGSANTSE
+130 GTGSASTPE
-139 PKYQDVPTDKNE
+139 PKYQDVPTEKNE
-151 KAEISGIQEPAMG
+151 KAEVSGIQEPAMG
-164 YAMELKLRN
+164 YGMELKLRN
-173 WMRGQEEHAQ
+173 WIPKQEEHAQ
-183 ISTDDVIKLEGG
+183 ISTDDVVKLEGG

-214 VQNAYNQEKSH
+214 VQNAYKQEKQH
-225 IEEQIRR
+225 IEDQIRR
-232 DNKQRPENERLDEV
+232 ENKQRPENERLDEA
-246 ALEAHIKKT
+246 ALEAYIKKA
-255 LDDHLTNLARPIY
+255 LDDRLTSLAKPIY
-268 ERNIN
+268 EKNIN
-273 YSHDKQNKARTRD
+273 YSHDKQNKVRTRD

-301 NIDIP
+301 KIDIP

-324 TAKQLPVSEVKYK
+324 TAKELPVSEVKYK
-337 GTWDFMTDAKNGQS
+337 GTWDFMTDAKDRQS
-351 FSSFEAPQAGN
+351 FSSFNASPAGN
-362 RHSAISSHEYPSLLT
+362 RYSVMSSHEYSSLLT
-377 DERDKPNDYNGE
+377 DERDKPNDYNGA
-389 YGHSSEFTVD
+389 YGHSSEFDVNFADKKIKGKLISNQLSGTTVT
-399 FSKKSLKGE
+399 
-408 LSSNVKSSSN
+408 
-418 AKPVKTKRY
+418 AKERY
-427 DIKADIHG
+427 KIEANIHG
-435 NRFRGSATASDKAED
+435 NRFRGSAIASDTAED

-498 KVEKT
+498 NVEKT

-508 AYALGTFNTNNA
+508 AYALGTFNENDAN
-520 TTFTPFTKKQLDNF
+520 TFTPFTEKQLDNF

-544 TVIDLVSTDA
+544 TVIDLVPTGAAKDV
-554 TKNEFTKDKPK
+554 NEFTKDKPE

-579 KVSVKTYGK
+579 KVIVKTYGK
-588 NFEYLKFGELSVGT
+588 NFEYLKFGELSVGG
-602 SNSVFL
+602 SHSVFL

-614 EKAVPTTGK
+614 EKAVPATDK

-636 ADSSKGFNDAKDV
+636 KDSSKGFNDAKDV
-649 ADFDIDFASKTV
+649 ADFDIDFGSKTV
-661 NGKLITKDRKDPVFN
+661 KGKLITKDRTEPVFS
-676 ITGQIAGNGWTG
+676 ITGKIAGNGWTG
-688 KASTAEANAGGYKID
+688 TASTAEANAGGYKID

-711 VIKDAEV
+711 VIKDAKV

-732 SFAHKNSGD
+732 SFVHKNNGD
-741 DGKVSVVFGTKKQQE
+741 DGKVSVVFGTKKQE

>member
-1 MLLFINVNLPYFIH
+1 
-15 HKRIYHNC
+15 
-23 SNKYAKCTLSACQ
+23 
-36 NRHQQTCLDN
+36 
-46 TINPSEDY
+46 
-54 FMKHIPLTTLCVAIS
+54 MKHIPLTTLCVAIS

-95 NSGNAGGTGST
+95 NAGNAGGTGNTGGTGST
-106 DNAGKTGGTGGANS
+106 DNAGNTGGTGGANS
-120 GTGNAGNANS
+120 GTGSAGNSGNTNS
-130 GTGSANTSE
+130 GTGSANTPE

-214 VQNAYNQEKSH
+214 VQNAYNQEKQH

-255 LDDHLTNLARPIY
+255 LDDHLTNLAKPIY

-337 GTWDFMTDAKNGQS
+337 GTWDFMTDAKNRQS

-377 DERDKPNDYNGE
+377 DERNKPNNYNGA
-389 YGHSSEFTVD
+389 YGHSSEFDVNFADKKIKGKLISNQLSGTTVT
-399 FSKKSLKGE
+399 
-408 LSSNVKSSSN
+408 
-418 AKPVKTKRY
+418 AKERY
-427 DIKADIHG
+427 KIEADIHG
-435 NRFRGSATASDKAED
+435 NRFRGSATASDKTED

-554 TKNEFTKDKPK
+554 TKNEFTKDKPD
-565 STTNKAGET
+565 SATNKAGET

>member
-1 MLLFINVNLPYFIH
+1 
-15 HKRIYHNC
+15 
-23 SNKYAKCTLSACQ
+23 
-36 NRHQQTCLDN
+36 
-46 TINPSEDY
+46 
-54 FMKHIPLTTLCVAIS
+54 MKHIPLTTLCVAIS

-78 SSGGSNP
+78 SGGSNP

-95 NSGNAGGTGST
+95 SAGNAGGTGNTGGTGST
-106 DNAGKTGGTGGANS
+106 DNVGNAGGANS
-120 GTGNAGNANS
+120 GTG
-130 GTGSANTSE
+130 SASTPE
-139 PKYQDVPTDKNE
+139 PKYQDVPTEKNE
-151 KAEISGIQEPAMG
+151 KDKVSPIQEPAMG

-173 WMRGQEEHAQ
+173 YISGQEEHAK
-183 ISTDDVIKLEGG
+183 ISTDDVVKLEGG

-214 VQNAYNQEKSH
+214 VQSVYNQEKQN
-225 IEEQIRR
+225 IENQIKKE
-232 DNKQRPENERLDEV
+232 NKGLDEA
-246 ALEAHIKKT
+246 ALKARIEKV
-255 LDDHLTNLARPIY
+255 LDDYLTELAKPIY
-268 ERNIN
+268 EKNIN
-273 YSHDKQNKARTRD
+273 YSHDGQNKARTRD
-286 LTYVRSGYIYHSGYS
+286 LTYVRSGYIYRSGYS
-301 NIDIP
+301 NIDFQK
-306 NKIAKTGFDGALF
+306 KIAKTGFDGALF

-337 GTWDFMTDAKNGQS
+337 GTWDFMTDAKNRQS
-351 FSSFEAPQAGN
+351 FSSFGGRAGN
-362 RHSAISSHEYPSLLT
+362 QYSAISSHEYPSLLT
-377 DERDKPNDYNGE
+377 DEKNKPNNYTGE

-408 LSSNVKSSSN
+408 LFSNLQDSHKKTVT
-418 AKPVKTKRY
+418 KTKRY
-427 DIKADIHG
+427 DIDASIHG
-435 NRFRGSATASDKAED
+435 NRFRGSATAIDKAKD
-450 SKTQHPFTSDATN
+450 SETKHPFTSDAN
-463 KLEGGFYGPKGE
+463 DKLEGGFYGPNAE

-485 NKLFGVFGAKQEG
+485 NKLFGVFGAKRESKAG
-498 KVEKT
+498 EKT

-508 AYALGTFNTNNA
+508 AYALGTFNTKEA

-544 TVIDLVSTDA
+544 TVIDLVPTDA
-554 TKNEFTKDKPK
+554 TKYVNKFHQKKPE
-565 STTNKAGET
+565 SATNKAGET

-579 KVSVKTYGK
+579 EVSVKTYGK

-614 EKAVPTTGK
+614 TTGDKAVPTTGA

-636 ADSSKGFNDAKDV
+636 KDTGAGTGKSFTDAQDI
-649 ADFDIDFASKTV
+649 ADFDIDFERKSVK
-661 NGKLITKDRKDPVFN
+661 GKLTTQGRQDPVFN

-688 KASTAEANAGGYKID
+688 TASTAKANVGGYKID

-711 VIKDAEV
+711 VIENAKV

-724 PNATEMGG
+724 PNANEMGG
-732 SFAHKNSGD
+732 SFTHDTD
-741 DGKVSVVFGTKKQQE
+741 DSKASVVFGTKRQEE
-756 VKQ
+756 VK

>member
-1 MLLFINVNLPYFIH
+1 
-15 HKRIYHNC
+15 
-23 SNKYAKCTLSACQ
+23 
-36 NRHQQTCLDN
+36 
-46 TINPSEDY
+46 
-54 FMKHIPLTTLCVAIS
+54 MKHIPLTTLCVAIS

-78 SSGGSNP
+78 SGGSNP

-95 NSGNAGGTGST
+95 GAGNAGSGTGGAGST
-106 DNAGKTGGTGGANS
+106 DNAANAGSTGGAS
-120 GTGNAGNANS
+120 S
-130 GTGSANTSE
+130 GTGSASTPE
-139 PKYQDVPTDKNE
+139 PKYQDVPTEKNE
-151 KAEISGIQEPAMG
+151 KAEVSGIQEPAMG
-164 YAMELKLRN
+164 YGMELKLRN
-173 WMRGQEEHAQ
+173 WIPKQEEHAQ
-183 ISTDDVIKLEGG
+183 ISTDDVVKLEGG

-214 VQNAYNQEKSH
+214 VQNAYKQEKQH
-225 IEEQIRR
+225 IEDQIRR
-232 DNKQRPENERLDEV
+232 ENKQRPENERLDEA
-246 ALEAHIKKT
+246 ALEAYIKKA
-255 LDDHLTNLARPIY
+255 LDDRLTSLAKPIY
-268 ERNIN
+268 EKNIN
-273 YSHDKQNKARTRD
+273 YSHDKQNKVRTRD

-301 NIDIP
+301 KIDIP

-324 TAKQLPVSEVKYK
+324 TAKELPVSEVKYK
-337 GTWDFMTDAKNGQS
+337 GTWDFMTDAKDRQS
-351 FSSFEAPQAGN
+351 FSSFNASPAGN
-362 RHSAISSHEYPSLLT
+362 RYSVMSSHEYSSLLT
-377 DERDKPNDYNGE
+377 DERDKPNDYNGA
-389 YGHSSEFTVD
+389 YGHSSEFDVNFADKKIKGKLISNQLSGTTVT
-399 FSKKSLKGE
+399 
-408 LSSNVKSSSN
+408 
-418 AKPVKTKRY
+418 AKERY
-427 DIKADIHG
+427 KIEANIHG

-450 SKTQHPFTSDATN
+450 SKSKHPFTSDAKD

-508 AYALGTFNTNNA
+508 AYALGTFNENDAN
-520 TTFTPFTKKQLDNF
+520 TFTPFTEKQLDNF

-554 TKNEFTKDKPK
+554 TKNEFTKDKPE
-565 STTNKAGET
+565 SATNKAGET

-588 NFEYLKFGELSVGT
+588 NFEYLKFGELSVGD
-602 SNSVFL
+602 SHSVFL

-614 EKAVPTTGK
+614 EKAVPAKGT

-636 ADSSKGFNDAKDV
+636 ADSAKSFTDAEDV
-649 ADFDIDFASKTV
+649 ANFDIDFDQKSV
-661 NGKLITKDRKDPVFN
+661 NGKLITKGRKDPVFN
-676 ITGQIAGNGWTG
+676 IKGEIAGNSWTG
-688 KASTAEANAGGYKID
+688 TASTAEANAGGYKID

-711 VIKDAEV
+711 VIKDAKV

>member
-1 MLLFINVNLPYFIH
+1 
-15 HKRIYHNC
+15 
-23 SNKYAKCTLSACQ
+23 
-36 NRHQQTCLDN
+36 
-46 TINPSEDY
+46 
-54 FMKHIPLTTLCVAIS
+54 MKHIPLTTLCVAIS

-95 NSGNAGGTGST
+95 NAGNAGGTGNTGGTGST
-106 DNAGKTGGTGGANS
+106 DNAGNAGNAGGANS
-120 GTGNAGNANS
+120 GTGNAGNSGNANS
-130 GTGSANTSE
+130 GTGSANTPE
-139 PKYQDVPTDKNE
+139 PKYQDVPTDENKKDE
-151 KAEISGIQEPAMG
+151 VSDIQKPAMG
-164 YAMELKLRN
+164 YGMALSKINLYDQQDTPLDAKNIITLDGKKQVAKGGKSPLPFSLDVENKLLDGYIAKMDKADKNAIGDR
-173 WMRGQEEHAQ
+173 
-183 ISTDDVIKLEGG
+183 IK
-195 LEHKPF
+195 K
-201 DNSIW
+201 
-206 QNIKNSKE
+206 
-214 VQNAYNQEKSH
+214 
-225 IEEQIRR
+225 
-232 DNKQRPENERLDEV
+232 DNKDKSLSEAELAEKIKEDVRKSPEFKQVLSS
-246 ALEAHIKKT
+246 LENKIFHSNDKT
-255 LDDHLTNLARPIY
+255 T
-268 ERNIN
+268 
-273 YSHDKQNKARTRD
+273 KATTRD
-286 LTYVRSGYIYHSGYS
+286 LKYVDYGYYLVNDANYLTV
-301 NIDIP
+301 
-306 NKIAKTGFDGALF
+306 KTDNPKLWNLGPVGGVF
-319 YKGEQ
+319 YNGST
-324 TAKQLPVSEVKYK
+324 TAKELPTQDAVKYK
-337 GTWDFMTDAKNGQS
+337 GHWDFMTDVAKNKRNR
-351 FSSFEAPQAGN
+351 FSEVKETYQAGWYYG
-362 RHSAISSHEYPSLLT
+362 ASSKDEYDRLLT
-377 DERDKPNDYNGE
+377 RADAAPENYQGE

-399 FSKKSLKGE
+399 FSKKSLTGE
-408 LSSNVKSSSN
+408 LFSNLQDRHKGDVT
-418 AKPVKTKRY
+418 KTKRY
-427 DIKADIHG
+427 DIKANIHG
-435 NRFRGSATASDKAED
+435 NRFRGSATAHDNKAE
-450 SKTQHPFTSDATN
+450 SKTKHPFTSDAKN
-463 KLEGGFYGPKGE
+463 RLEGGFYGPKGE

-544 TVIDLVSTDA
+544 TVIDLVPTDA
-554 TKNEFTKDKPK
+554 TKYVNEFTKDKPD
-565 STTNKAGET
+565 SATNKAGET

-614 EKAVPTTGK
+614 TTGEKAVPTTGK

-676 ITGQIAGNGWTG
+676 IKGEIAGNGWTG

-724 PNATEMGG
+724 PNANEMGG
-732 SFAHKNSGD
+732 SFTHNAD
-741 DGKVSVVFGTKKQQE
+741 DSKVSVVFGTRKQQE
-756 VKQ
+756 VK

>member
-1 MLLFINVNLPYFIH
+1 
-15 HKRIYHNC
+15 
-23 SNKYAKCTLSACQ
+23 
-36 NRHQQTCLDN
+36 
-46 TINPSEDY
+46 
-54 FMKHIPLTTLCVAIS
+54 MKHIPLTTLCVAIS

-78 SSGGSNP
+78 SGGSNP

-95 NSGNAGGTGST
+95 NAGNAGGTGNTGGTGST
-106 DNAGKTGGTGGANS
+106 DNAA
-120 GTGNAGNANS
+120 NAGNTGGANS
-130 GTGSANTSE
+130 GTGSANTPE
-139 PKYQDVPTDKNE
+139 PKYQDVPTTPNNKE
-151 KAEISGIQEPAMG
+151 QVSSIQEPAMG

-173 WMRGQEEHAQ
+173 WMRGQQEHAQ
-183 ISTDDVIKLEGG
+183 ISTDDVVKLEGG

-255 LDDHLTNLARPIY
+255 LDDHLTNLAKPIY

-351 FSSFEAPQAGN
+351 FSSFDASSAGN
-362 RHSAISSHEYPSLLT
+362 RHSAVSSHEYPSLLT

-498 KVEKT
+498 NVEKT

-508 AYALGTFNTNNA
+508 AYALGTFNTKDAN
-520 TTFTPFTKKQLDNF
+520 TFTPFTKKQLDNF

-544 TVIDLVSTDA
+544 TVIDLVPTDA
-554 TKNEFTKDKPK
+554 TKNEFTKDKPE

-579 KVSVKTYGK
+579 TVSVKTYGK

-614 EKAVPTTGK
+614 TTGEKAVPTTGK

-676 ITGQIAGNGWTG
+676 IKGEIAGNGWTG

-756 VKQ
+756 VK